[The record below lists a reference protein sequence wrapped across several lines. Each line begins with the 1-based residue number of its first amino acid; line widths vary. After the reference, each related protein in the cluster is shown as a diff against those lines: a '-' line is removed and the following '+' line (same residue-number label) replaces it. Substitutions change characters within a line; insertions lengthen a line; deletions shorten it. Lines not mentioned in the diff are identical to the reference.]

1 MEKKNPCIV
10 MVLSPGLS
18 HLIPL
23 VEFAKILTHEDD
35 ELHVKLIIPTL
46 GPPSSSMN
54 SILNKNSLPPNIT
67 FTLLPQVNV
76 EDLIITDENP
86 QPATQMQLTVKHSLP
101 FLHQELTSLI
111 TSTNHNILAI
121 LFSLFS
127 TDVLDLAKEFNLLSY
142 VFFAS
147 GALFLSFCLHLPH
160 LDDQQQQHEHEQEES
175 LLFHHQ
181 LTEKTTVHV
190 PGCPVPFQEAD
201 DSSKNSLLELT
212 DPVHVP
218 GCSVP
223 FQVKDLPDPVLFE
236 RSSEVYKSFLAVV
249 KNYSLVDG
257 VIMNTFTDLE
267 PDAVKALQ
275 QEHDNN
281 KGEKNV
287 PFVYPIGPIIQ
298 SETSNEV
305 NKLECLTW
313 LDNQPPRSVLY
324 ISFGSGGTLS
334 QEQLN
339 EIAFGLELSGHKF
352 LWVVRAPSNF
362 GGSAYLSQQKEDPL
376 HYLPSG
382 FVERTKEQG
391 LVIPSWAPQIE
402 ILGHGSVGAFLSHC
416 GWNSTLESVSHG
428 VPVIAWPLFAEQRMN
443 AVLLKDVL
451 KVAVRPEANE
461 DGIVKR
467 EEVARV
473 VKGII
478 EENEEGLEMRK
489 RIKELSDAAAAA
501 LSENGSSMKALSSL
515 ALKWQNI

>member
-1 MEKKNPCIV
+1 MEKKNHCIV
-10 MVLSPGLS
+10 MVPSPGLS

-23 VEFAKILTHEDD
+23 VEFSKRLLSFQREN
-35 ELHVKLIIPTL
+35 LHVKFIVPTL
-46 GPPSSSMN
+46 GAPSSSMK
-54 SILNKNSLPPNIT
+54 SILNNSLPPNSSFII
-67 FTLLPQVNV
+67 LPQINI
-76 EDLIITDENP
+76 EDLTEKSD
-86 QPATQMQLTVKHSLP
+86 PATQMKETVKHSLP
-101 FLHQELTSLI
+101 FIHQELTSLS
-111 TSTNHNILAI
+111 STNHLVAI
-121 LFSLFS
+121 LFSVFS
-127 TDVLDLAKEFNLLSY
+127 TDVIDLASEFNLLTY
-142 VFFAS
+142 LFFAS
-147 GALFLSFCLHLPH
+147 GATLFSFCFHFPQ
-160 LDDQQQQHEHEQEES
+160 LD
-175 LLFHHQ
+175 
-181 LTEKTTVHV
+181 
-190 PGCPVPFQEAD
+190 QEAD

-267 PDAVKALQ
+267 PDAVRALQ

-281 KGEKNV
+281 NGEKNV

-313 LDNQPPRSVLY
+313 LDNQPPGSVLY

-382 FVERTKEQG
+382 FVERTKGQG

-402 ILGHGSVGAFLSHC
+402 ILGHGSIGAFLSHC

-473 VKGII
+473 VKGIM

-501 LSENGSSMKALSSL
+501 LSENGSSMKTLSSL